1 MLETLAFMGVW
12 FFFSVTT
19 YGISVPAGLFLPAIL
34 MGCALGQLYQN
45 FSQMIAPQ
53 YTVADSYMIV
63 GAAAMLAGY
72 TR

>member
-1 MLETLAFMGVW
+1 MSNSLKLEMLETLAFMGVW

-45 FSQMIAPQ
+45 FSLIIAP
-53 YTVADSYMIV
+53 
-63 GAAAMLAGY
+63 
-72 TR
+72 

>member
-34 MGCALGQLYQN
+34 MGCALG
-45 FSQMIAPQ
+45 
-53 YTVADSYMIV
+53 
-63 GAAAMLAGY
+63 
-72 TR
+72 